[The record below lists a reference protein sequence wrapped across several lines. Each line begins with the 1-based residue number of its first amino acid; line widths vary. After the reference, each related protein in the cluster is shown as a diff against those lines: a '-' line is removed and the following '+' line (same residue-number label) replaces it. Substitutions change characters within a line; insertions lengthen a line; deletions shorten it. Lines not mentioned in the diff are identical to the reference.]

1 MDARDATAN
10 NADLWTHYLRE
21 QWSLWLDPFGLGAPP
36 VTKAAAGLL
45 AEVTAANVAGML
57 TMFVAPNILRMYE
70 TNAPEVSRALPE
82 AVASRERVD
91 IPAAY
96 AAHPKPEGRD
106 LTQREEWAVSSPE
119 REPAGAR

>member
-10 NADLWTHYLRE
+10 NADLWTHSLRE
-21 QWSLWLDPFGLGAPP
+21 QWSLWLDPFDLVAP
-36 VTKAAAGLL
+36 AATQAVVGVL

-57 TMFVAPNILRMYE
+57 TMFVAPNIVRMYQ

-82 AVASRERVD
+82 AVASREQVE

-96 AAHPKPEGRD
+96 AAHPKSECRD
-106 LTQREEWAVSSPE
+106 LTQREEWAISSPV
-119 REPAGAR
+119 REPAVAR